1 MHICIPVNQT
11 FAGVMA
17 PLLETAFAEVK
28 KLWYF
33 RVSKQTYISNQP
45 PYNIRTCL
53 ILLKGSNSKQHKHKF
68 ILQWICLKLTGNH
81 LLLFIKKTTNSTSW
95 PQFYIWSTMLF
106 FKDIA
111 TGISFGINGQ
121 DFACFYRQ
129 MFGIFSV
136 VAFEALPNASH
147 CASFTKANI
156 LIVSI

>member
-68 ILQWICLKLTGNH
+68 ILQ
-81 LLLFIKKTTNSTSW
+81 
-95 PQFYIWSTMLF
+95 
-106 FKDIA
+106 
-111 TGISFGINGQ
+111 
-121 DFACFYRQ
+121 
-129 MFGIFSV
+129 
-136 VAFEALPNASH
+136 
-147 CASFTKANI
+147 
-156 LIVSI
+156 